1 MKQISAKFLVIFLVI
16 FLASC
21 AQISDQ
27 ALINNGKEDI
37 IINVQIADDNEERM
51 KGLMFIEKLDEN
63 GGMLFIFEKE
73 DYQAF
78 WMKNTLIPLDMIFI
92 NDELQ
97 IVDIKNASPC
107 KQDSCSI
114 YTSNQPARYVLE
126 INGGFAMKNSINEG
140 DKITITMKNQ

>member
-1 MKQISAKFLVIFLVI
+1 MKQISAKFLVIFLLI

-21 AQISDQ
+21 AENSDQ
-27 ALINNGKEDI
+27 VLINNGKEDI

-97 IVDIKNASPC
+97 IVDIKNAIPC
-107 KQDSCSI
+107 KRDPCAI
-114 YTSNQPARYVLE
+114 YTSKQPARYVLE
-126 INGGFAMKNSINEG
+126 VNGGFAAKNSIDKY
-140 DKITITMKNQ
+140 DKITLKLENQ

>member
-1 MKQISAKFLVIFLVI
+1 MKQISAKFLVIFLLI

-21 AQISDQ
+21 AQNSDQ
-27 ALINNGKEDI
+27 VLINNGKEDI
-37 IINVQIADDNEERM
+37 IINVQIADDNEERVQ
-51 KGLMFIEKLDEN
+51 GLMFIEKLDEN

-97 IVDIKNASPC
+97 IVDIKNAIPC
-107 KQDSCSI
+107 KQDPCNV

-126 INGGFAMKNSINEG
+126 INEGFAAKNSIDKD
-140 DKITITMKNQ
+140 DKITLKLENQ

>member
-97 IVDIKNASPC
+97 IVDIKNAIPC
-107 KQDSCSI
+107 KRDPCAI
-114 YTSNQPARYVLE
+114 YTSKQPARYVLE
-126 INGGFAMKNSINEG
+126 VNGGFAAKNSIDKY
-140 DKITITMKNQ
+140 DKITLKLENQ

>member
-1 MKQISAKFLVIFLVI
+1 MKQISAKFLVIFLLI

-21 AQISDQ
+21 AQNSDQ
-27 ALINNGKEDI
+27 VLINNGKEDI
-37 IINVQIADDNEERM
+37 IINVQIADDNDERM

-97 IVDIKNASPC
+97 IVDIKNAIPC
-107 KQDSCSI
+107 KQDPCNV

-126 INGGFAMKNSINEG
+126 INEGFAAKNSIDKD
-140 DKITITMKNQ
+140 DKITLKLENQ